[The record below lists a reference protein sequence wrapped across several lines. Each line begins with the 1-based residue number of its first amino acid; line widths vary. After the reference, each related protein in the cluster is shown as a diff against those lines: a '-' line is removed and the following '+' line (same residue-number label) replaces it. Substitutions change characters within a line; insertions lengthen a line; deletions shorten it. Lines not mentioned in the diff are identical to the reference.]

1 MAGVAALTAAQWVGL
16 GLTAAAAGMSAYSSY
31 QSGKATERAYKAQA
45 EQDEANARQKALETS
60 INEDTMRKE
69 SREKLARMSAAQS
82 EAGLDGG
89 TATTAYMSSFRNAEQ
104 DAMNLRYQGM
114 SQWANYKNQAA
125 LNRFYG
131 RQAFKQG
138 QLGAWTSGLSGAAQ
152 MGAMYANYYT
162 PNLNDKPKTTGNTL
176 AGGNSAS
183 VATGGTSNYAG
194 GYSYLGR
201 NPYWFNRG

>member
-1 MAGVAALTAAQWVGL
+1 MAGMTALSVASYALMAGSAAM
-16 GLTAAAAGMSAYSSY
+16 AAYSSY
-31 QSGKATERAYKAQA
+31 KGGKAQERAYNAQA

-60 INEDTMRKE
+60 INEDTARKQQ
-69 SREKLARMSAAQS
+69 RANLARMSAAQS

-104 DAMNLRYQGM
+104 DVMNLRYQGM

-138 QLGAWTSGLSGAAQ
+138 QLGAWTAGLSGLAQ
-152 MGAMYANYYT
+152 MGSTVASNYT
-162 PNLNDKPKTTGNTL
+162 PASGQTAGNTL
-176 AGGNSAS
+176 SGGGYAQ
-183 VATGGTSNYAG
+183 GGTSTSLG
-194 GYSYLGR
+194 GYSYMGK
-201 NPYWFNRG
+201 NPYAFY

>member
-1 MAGVAALTAAQWVGL
+1 MAGMTALSVASYALMAGSAAM
-16 GLTAAAAGMSAYSSY
+16 AAYSSY
-31 QSGKATERAYKAQA
+31 QGGKATERAYKAQA
-45 EQDEANARQKALETS
+45 EQDENNARQKALETS

-69 SREKLARMSAAQS
+69 SRAKLARMSAAQS

-89 TATTAYMSSFRNAEQ
+89 TATTSFMSSFRNAEQ

-152 MGAMYANYYT
+152 MGAMYADYYT
-162 PNLNDKPKTTGNTL
+162 PNLNDKPKTTGNAL
-176 AGGNSAS
+176 
-183 VATGGTSNYAG
+183 TGGYAQGGTNTLG
-194 GYSYLGR
+194 GYSYMGK
-201 NPYWFNRG
+201 NPYMFY

>member
-1 MAGVAALTAAQWVGL
+1 MAGVAALTTAQWVEL

-45 EQDEANARQKALETS
+45 EQDENNARQKALETS
-60 INEDTMRKE
+60 INEDTIRKE
-69 SREKLARMSAAQS
+69 SRAKLARMSAAQS

-89 TATTAYMSSFRNAEQ
+89 TATTSFMSSFRNAEQ

-131 RQAFKQG
+131 KQAFKQG

-152 MGAMYANYYT
+152 MGAMYADYYT
-162 PNLNDKPKTTGNTL
+162 PNLNDKPKTTGNAL
-176 AGGNSAS
+176 
-183 VATGGTSNYAG
+183 TGGYAQGGTNASG
-194 GYSYLGR
+194 GYSYMGK
-201 NPYWFNRG
+201 NPYMFY

>member
-1 MAGVAALTAAQWVGL
+1 MAGVAALTTAQWVEL

-31 QSGKATERAYKAQA
+31 QGGKAQERAYKAQA
-45 EQDEANARQKALETS
+45 EQDENNARQKSLETS

-69 SREKLARMSAAQS
+69 SRAKLARMSAAQS

-89 TATTAYMSSFRNAEQ
+89 TATTSFMSSFRNAEQ

-131 RQAFKQG
+131 KQAFKQG

-152 MGAMYANYYT
+152 MGAMYADSYT
-162 PNLNDKPKTTGNTL
+162 PNLNDKPKTTGNAL
-176 AGGNSAS
+176 
-183 VATGGTSNYAG
+183 TGGFAQGGTNASG
-194 GYSYLGR
+194 GYSYMGK
-201 NPYWFNRG
+201 NPYMFY

>member
-1 MAGVAALTAAQWVGL
+1 MAGVAALTTVQWVEL

-45 EQDEANARQKALETS
+45 EQDENNARQKALETS

-69 SREKLARMSAAQS
+69 NRAKLARMSAAQS

-89 TATTAYMSSFRNAEQ
+89 TATTSFMSSFRNAEQ

-114 SQWANYKNQAA
+114 SQWQNYKNQAA

-131 RQAFKQG
+131 KQAFKQG

-152 MGAMYANYYT
+152 MGAMYADYYT
-162 PNLNDKPKTTGNTL
+162 PNLNDKPKTTGNAL
-176 AGGNSAS
+176 
-183 VATGGTSNYAG
+183 TGGYAQGGTNASG
-194 GYSYLGR
+194 GYSYMGK
-201 NPYWFNRG
+201 NPYMFY

>member
-1 MAGVAALTAAQWVGL
+1 MAGVAALTTAQWVEL

-31 QSGKATERAYKAQA
+31 QGGKAQEMAYKAQA
-45 EQDEANARQKALETS
+45 EQDENNARQKALETS

-69 SREKLARMSAAQS
+69 SRAKLARMSAAQS

-89 TATTAYMSSFRNAEQ
+89 TATTSFMSSFRNAEQ

-114 SQWANYKNQAA
+114 SQWQNYKNQAA

-131 RQAFKQG
+131 KQAFKQG

-152 MGAMYANYYT
+152 MGAMYADYYT

-176 AGGNSAS
+176 
-183 VATGGTSNYAG
+183 TGGYAKGGTNASG
-194 GYSYLGR
+194 GYSYMGK
-201 NPYWFNRG
+201 NPYMFY